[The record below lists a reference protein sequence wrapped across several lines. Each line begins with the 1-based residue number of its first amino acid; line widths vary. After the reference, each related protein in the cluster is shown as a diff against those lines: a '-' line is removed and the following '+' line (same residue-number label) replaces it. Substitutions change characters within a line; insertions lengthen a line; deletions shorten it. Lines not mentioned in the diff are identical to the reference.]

1 MDSKQKDPGMS
12 FRQEYEEK
20 KLTADQAV
28 EQVIDINNLILG
40 MSMSM
45 PPGLLE
51 ALGKGFRED
60 RLPPLNIYYMH
71 GNEAIEKYLLLEDL
85 IGKFTPRCLFLSGH
99 DRKAIKEISNKHW
112 VEFVPAAFHHV
123 GRLLTEHIE
132 PDCFMVTVSPMD
144 RHGYFSLG
152 TNADYGASVIRKA
165 KRVIVEVNKHMPR
178 TFGECSVHIS
188 EIDNLIEHDTP
199 LGELP
204 EATAS
209 ETDWAIARQ
218 VAEYIDDGNTL
229 QMGVGGVPASVLQLL
244 ENHKN
249 LGLHSEL
256 FCPSMV
262 NLIAKGV
269 INGRKKRIMQHKH
282 VYTLALGDKAMYD
295 FMDDNPSIVGYPASW
310 VNDPAIIRQNS
321 YMVSVNSAIEVDIT
335 GQINAET
342 IQGMPFSGTGGQL
355 DFVRGAFASYG
366 GRSFIA
372 LHSTAKK
379 GTLSRIVP
387 QLTGSVT
394 DTRMDAHYVVTE
406 FGCVELKG
414 LSLAQRA
421 KALISI
427 AHPQFRDELEMQARA
442 LGYI

>member
-1 MDSKQKDPGMS
+1 MDWQ
-12 FRQEYEEK
+12 QEYNDK
-20 KLTADQAV
+20 RISTDQAV
-28 EQVIDINNLILG
+28 EQIIDINNLILG
-40 MSMSM
+40 MSMAM

-51 ALGKGFRED
+51 ALGRGFRED

-71 GNEAIEKYLLLEDL
+71 GSEAIEKHLLVEDL

-99 DRKAIKEISNKHW
+99 DRKAGKELSNKHW
-112 VEFVPAAFHHV
+112 MEFVPASFHHV

-165 KRVIVEVNKHMPR
+165 KRVIVEVNRHMPR

-188 EIDNLIEHDTP
+188 EIDALVEHDAP
-199 LGELP
+199 LGELL
-204 EATAS
+204 ESEAS

-218 VAEYIDDGNTL
+218 VAEYIQDGDTL
-229 QMGVGGVPASVLQLL
+229 QMGVGGVPASVLKLL

-310 VNDPAIIRQNS
+310 VNDPCVIRQNS

-342 IQGMPFSGTGGQL
+342 IKGTPFSGTGGQL
-355 DFVRGAFASYG
+355 DFVRGAFASHG

-372 LHSTAKK
+372 LHSTAKQ
-379 GTLSRIVP
+379 GSLSRIVP
-387 QLTGSVT
+387 CLTSTVT

-421 KALISI
+421 RALIGI
-427 AHPQFRDELEMQARA
+427 AHPHFRDELEAQARS
-442 LGYI
+442 LGLFG

>member
-1 MDSKQKDPGMS
+1 MYW
-12 FRQEYEEK
+12 QEEYQRK
-20 KLTADQAV
+20 CISADQAV
-28 EQVIDINNLILG
+28 EQIIDINNLILG
-40 MSMSM
+40 MSMAM
-45 PPGLLE
+45 PP
-51 ALGKGFRED
+51 ALIQALARGFRDD
-60 RLPPLNIYYMH
+60 RLPPFNIYYMH
-71 GNEAIEKYLLLEDL
+71 GSEAFGEHLLTEELS
-85 IGKFTPRCLFLSGH
+85 GRFTPRCLFLSGH
-99 DRKAIKEISNKHW
+99 DRKAINALSNKRW

-123 GRLLTEHIE
+123 GRLLTEQIE

-188 EIDNLIEHDTP
+188 EIDALIEHDAP
-199 LGELP
+199 LGELA
-204 EATAS
+204 EAEAS

-218 VAEYIDDGNTL
+218 VAEYIEDGDTL
-229 QMGVGGVPASVLQLL
+229 QMGVGGVPAAVPKLL
-244 ENHKN
+244 ENHNN

-262 NLIAKGV
+262 SLIAKGV
-269 INGRKKRIMQHKH
+269 INGRKKRLMQHKH

-310 VNDPAIIRQNS
+310 VNNPSVIRENS
-321 YMVSVNSAIEVDIT
+321 QMVSVNSAIEVDIT

-342 IQGMPFSGTGGQL
+342 IKGTPFSGTGGQL
-355 DFVRGAFASYG
+355 DFVRGAFAARG

-379 GTLSRIVP
+379 GSLSRIVP
-387 QLTGSVT
+387 SLTGTVT

-406 FGCVELKG
+406 FGCVNLKG
-414 LSLAQRA
+414 LSLSQRA
-421 KALISI
+421 KALIGI
-427 AHPQFRDELEMQARA
+427 AHPHFREELQTQARTMG
-442 LGYI
+442 LIS